1 MASSKSELLGAVTAL
16 AGKVCSERGLYLW
29 DVEFQKE
36 GGRRVLRLL
45 IDGEGDASAGIDE
58 CEAVS
63 RAVDPL
69 LDAADLIEEEYTLEV
84 STPGMER
91 VLKKEEHFAR
101 SLGEEVEARLYSPI
115 DGKKSWKGTLI
126 SRSEAGLILR
136 CEGEERTFPLENVS
150 LVRLSPDY
158 SKYFKD

>member
-1 MASSKSELLGAVTAL
+1 MPSSKSELIKTAGEY
-16 AGKVCSERGLYLW
+16 ARGICEERGLYLW
-29 DVEFQKE
+29 DVEVTKD
-36 GGRRVLRLL
+36 GGRRVLRVY
-45 IDGEGDASAGIDE
+45 IDGEGDHPAGIDE

-63 RAVDPL
+63 RALDPL

-91 VLKKEEHFAR
+91 ALKKEEHFAR
-101 SLGEEVEARLYSPI
+101 SVGEDVEARLYSPLE
-115 DGKKSWKGTLI
+115 GKKSWRGKLLRRT
-126 SRSEAGLILR
+126 EAGLTLEI
-136 CEGEERTFPLENVS
+136 EGEERTFPLADVS